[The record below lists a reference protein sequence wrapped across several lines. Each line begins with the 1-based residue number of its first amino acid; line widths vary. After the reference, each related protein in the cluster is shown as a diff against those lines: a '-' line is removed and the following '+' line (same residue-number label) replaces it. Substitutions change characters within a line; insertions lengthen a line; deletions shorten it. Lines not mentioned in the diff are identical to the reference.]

1 MGSNIN
7 LEIVRSN
14 MEIEEKKD
22 KCYDKSKTKEENN
35 LYEELFKIIDLY
47 IDKHNIGRHNSN
59 LIRSVASLEGMISGK
74 VCKEYWF
81 KIYGEK
87 AKILHEEG
95 WIYIHNL
102 SKLGPYCTGFTARD
116 IAKKGLNSLAPNNLN
131 TRPPKHLD
139 SLINQ
144 IYNLIFLISQEVHGA
159 TAVNDFT
166 TIVASYLYLLENYFN
181 EKINDKRLENLM
193 ESFIYTVNMP
203 LRAGGNSPFSNIT
216 MEFSKPDPR
225 LKDEIVIYA
234 GKEVWLDEK
243 GNIVLKEIKEE
254 EKQQFSSQFSFD
266 FNLNKKENLK
276 PLKYKDIPPEYFDR
290 VNIAFIKAMAKR
302 DAKGKPFTFPLITI
316 NITDDFDF
324 DNKAFNLL
332 LKEMDKWGGCYFE
345 NFRKEPFR
353 LKKFKEKNPFIQE
366 RDVEAQRSM
375 CCRLQLNLE
384 DIVKLGGG
392 NAFRQNAGVGS
403 IGVVNIN
410 LNRVLWLSE
419 GDFEKIKEM
428 LKYLIDSAIEILNKK
443 RKWINDN
450 KELYPYFFYYNKNLD
465 TYFNSISTIGLHE
478 GLINI
483 GYEKG
488 IFDKEG
494 RDFAHK
500 IYQWIYNYLME
511 LMKKYKT
518 PINHEFAPSE
528 TAGPTL
534 AKKDIIFAKLVRER
548 GKEATKD
555 EFLKKFI

>member
-1 MGSNIN
+1 MDTKVETFNNNQNSLKIK
-7 LEIVRSN
+7 
-14 MEIEEKKD
+14 EEVSLDSK
-22 KCYDKSKTKEENN
+22 YDKDCKIEG
-35 LYEELFKIIDLY
+35 FKKMFSIIELY
-47 IDKHNIGRHNSN
+47 INKDNIGRHNSN
-59 LIRSVASLEGMISGK
+59 LIRSIATLEGLLSGE
-74 VCKEYWF
+74 VSKEYWLNIF
-81 KIYGEK
+81 GEK
-87 AKILHEEG
+87 ARILYEEG

-116 IAKKGLNSLAPNNLN
+116 VAKKGLNSLAPNNLN
-131 TRPPKHLD
+131 TRPPKHLE

-166 TIVASYLYLLENYFN
+166 TIVASYLYLLEKYFG
-181 EKINDKRLENLM
+181 EKIDDKRLMNLM

-216 MEFSKPDPR
+216 MEFGKPDPR
-225 LKDEIVIYA
+225 LKEEVVIYA

-243 GNIVLKEIKEE
+243 GNIVFKEVKDDKN
-254 EKQQFSSQFSFD
+254 EKTQQFSFS
-266 FNLNKKENLK
+266 LTKKENER
-276 PLKYKDIPPEYFDR
+276 PLKYKDIPSEYFDR
-290 VNIAFIKAMAKR
+290 VNIAFIKAMAKG

-324 DNKAFNLL
+324 ENEAFQLL

-345 NFRKEPFR
+345 NFRKEPFK

-366 RDVEAQRSM
+366 RDEEAQRSM

-443 RKWINDN
+443 RQWILEN
-450 KELYPYFFYYNKNLD
+450 KDLYPYFFYYNKNLD

-483 GYEKG
+483 GYENG
-488 IFDKEG
+488 IFDEEG
-494 RDFAHK
+494 RNFAHK
-500 IYQWIYNYLME
+500 IYQWIYNYLTE
-511 LMKKYKT
+511 LMHKYKV

-534 AKKDIIFAKLVRER
+534 AKKDVIFAKLVEKR
-548 GKEATKD
+548 GKDATKD